1 MLQRQGGVQGY
12 GLPDA
17 ATCLPAKIEK
27 QVSGLRHDVAVSAA
41 QTGGRFQPN
50 RWLWK
55 WSV

>member
-50 RWLWK
+50 RWLWE